1 MKMKKFKTRTLIASA
16 VLGLAAAGSAQ
27 ADLFATSYISLQN
40 LQFQD
45 SDGNI
50 LDADTDFNSI
60 AFTSSAD
67 YDGVLSGQ
75 GSFGD
80 NEPNGGNIDFL
91 AGCLGDCPVLT
102 ENQQPPTL
110 LTGPQGTDF
119 VTADQYQWGAPI
131 TNLDNTIDG
140 TGDFTT
146 GADVL
151 NITTANLSATA
162 AEGSANVNNA
172 LEGNWTFSLTG
183 AGVISI
189 TADDVSTYLEAFAS
203 AGEIFPGKASA
214 STSWSITI
222 TDIGGEDGFGIIF
235 DTNDIAL
242 FDVFNPP
249 TTANA
254 NDLVFNVQTC
264 GALAGLGAPCG
275 VGVSTPFSIDTP
287 FLSANNLY
295 QISLRQN
302 TNIDIA
308 RVNHVPEPGI
318 LALLGMGL
326 MGMFLTRRKG

>member
-1 MKMKKFKTRTLIASA
+1 MTRKTLPLLIASVA
-16 VLGLAAAGSAQ
+16 LGFAAAGPVQ
-27 ADLFATSYISLQN
+27 ADLFATAYQSIEN

-91 AGCLGDCPVLT
+91 AGCLGDCPVLV

-110 LTGPQGTDF
+110 LTGPQGTDY
-119 VTADQYQWGAPI
+119 VSGDQYQFGAPI
-131 TNLDNTIDG
+131 ANLDNVLDG

-146 GADVL
+146 GADIL
-151 NITTANLSATA
+151 SITTANLSATA

-214 STSWSITI
+214 STSWTITL
-222 TDIGGEDGFGIIF
+222 TDIGGADGFGIIF
-235 DTNDIAL
+235 DPDLDL
-242 FDVFNPP
+242 FNQ
-249 TTANA
+249 TTSANA
-254 NDLVFNVQTC
+254 NGFLVDIQTC
-264 GALAGLGAPCG
+264 GAFAGLGAPCG
-275 VGVSTPFSIDTP
+275 VGISAPFSIDTP

-295 QISLRQN
+295 QISIRSN
-302 TNIDIA
+302 SNIDIA
-308 RVNHVPEPGI
+308 RVNQVPEPGM